1 MILEL
6 CQALTC
12 NPYSNA
18 ILDYEPGT
26 VPHDVM
32 YKNSKVLVFVCCTHL
47 LSTTPTH
54 DSHLLQCPP
63 PHLPLPPPRPQL
75 PGPSHSHFH

>member
-32 YKNSKVLVFVCCTHL
+32 YKN
-47 LSTTPTH
+47 
-54 DSHLLQCPP
+54 
-63 PHLPLPPPRPQL
+63 
-75 PGPSHSHFH
+75 

>member
-18 ILDYEPGT
+18 ILDYVYEPGT

-32 YKNSKVLVFVCCTHL
+32 YKN
-47 LSTTPTH
+47 
-54 DSHLLQCPP
+54 
-63 PHLPLPPPRPQL
+63 
-75 PGPSHSHFH
+75 